1 MAESTSVSTALITT
15 SLVAF
20 FSGFALGIYSIRG
33 YVLPPSL
40 AAARRQLLNDPV
52 ESEEEDVEEDDTILD
67 HAPNWANGAEADR
80 RQGLRV
86 PEAKAVDDEVGSRKG
101 GEKKIKKRRKA
112 AENKTEPEPEG
123 DDAGGRSARGEAE
136 AAYPRQTAVNP
147 GSNPH
152 ECKLVLVVRT
162 DLGMT
167 KGKIAAQ
174 CSHATLACYKTL
186 SRTASSSADAARVLQ
201 RWERLG
207 QAKIAVQVKSQEEL
221 LALMGRARGLGIT
234 AEVIQDAGRTQI
246 DPGSLTVLGVGPAPK
261 SLVDQITGGL
271 KLL

>member
-1 MAESTSVSTALITT
+1 MADPNGTAVIIGTSIVTFLTG
-15 SLVAF
+15 F
-20 FSGFALGIYSIRG
+20 FLGVYSVRG
-33 YVLPPSL
+33 YLISPDLRAERTSNL
-40 AAARRQLLNDPV
+40 KDPI
-52 ESEEEDVEEDDTILD
+52 ESDESDIDEDDTILD
-67 HAPNWANGAEADR
+67 HAPNWSNGLDADRKQGLRLEQEEEDKATAEKTKSSKKKGGKKGGAEANAPAAG
-80 RQGLRV
+80 Q
-86 PEAKAVDDEVGSRKG
+86 AKEGSPN
-101 GEKKIKKRRKA
+101 E
-112 AENKTEPEPEG
+112 
-123 DDAGGRSARGEAE
+123 
-136 AAYPRQTAVNP
+136 
-147 GSNPH
+147 

-186 SRTASSSADAARVLQ
+186 SRAQAKNPSSAEAKILQ

-207 QAKIAVQVKSQEEL
+207 QAKIAVQVKSEEEML
-221 LALMGRARGLGIT
+221 ELMGKARSLGIT

-261 SLVDQITGGL
+261 SQVDLVTSSL

>member
-1 MAESTSVSTALITT
+1 MSESSSASTAVITT

-33 YVLPPSL
+33 YLVPPSL
-40 AAARRQLLNDPV
+40 KSARQQRLNDPA
-52 ESEEEDVEEDDTILD
+52 ESEESDVDEDDTILD
-67 HAPNWANGAEADR
+67 HAPNWSNGAEADK

-86 PEAKAVDDEVGSRKG
+86 AEGGAGQKKNNKKQKG
-101 GEKKIKKRRKA
+101 KA
-112 AENKTEPEPEG
+112 AEDSAESKG
-123 DDAGGRSARGEAE
+123 DEAEARSAKREAE
-136 AAYPRQTAVNP
+136 AAHPRQTTANP
-147 GSNPH
+147 GGNPNE

-186 SRTASSSADAARVLQ
+186 SRSAARQPTSAEAKILQ

-207 QAKIAVQVKSQEEL
+207 QAKIAVQVKSQDEL
-221 LALMGRARGLGIT
+221 LTLMGKARGLGVT

>member
-1 MAESTSVSTALITT
+1 MAEPSSLSTALITT

-20 FSGFALGIYSIRG
+20 FSGFGLGIYSIRG
-33 YVLPPSL
+33 YIVPPSL
-40 AAARRQLLNDPV
+40 KSARQQRLNDPV
-52 ESEEEDVEEDDTILD
+52 ESDESDIDEDDTVLD
-67 HAPNWANGAEADR
+67 HAPNWANGPEADR

-86 PEAKAVDDEVGSRKG
+86 AE
-101 GEKKIKKRRKA
+101 GEKTGKKNKNKQEKETRDE
-112 AENKTEPEPEG
+112 AE
-123 DDAGGRSARGEAE
+123 ARSVKQEAE
-136 AAYPRQTAVNP
+136 AAHPRQAAVNP
-147 GSNPH
+147 GSNPNE

-186 SRTASSSADAARVLQ
+186 SRSASRQPTSAEAKILQ

-207 QAKIAVQVKSQEEL
+207 QAKIAVQVKSQDEL
-221 LALMGRARGLGIT
+221 LTLMGKARSLGIT

-261 SLVDQITGGL
+261 SLVDQVTGGL

>member
-1 MAESTSVSTALITT
+1 MAESPATSTLVITT
-15 SLVAF
+15 SIVAF
-20 FSGFALGIYSIRG
+20 LSGFAMGVYSLRG
-33 YVLPPSL
+33 YIVSPELKET
-40 AAARRQLLNDPV
+40 RRQRLNDPV
-52 ESEEEDVEEDDTILD
+52 ESEESDIDEDTILD

-80 RQGLRV
+80 RQGLR
-86 PEAKAVDDEVGSRKG
+86 
-101 GEKKIKKRRKA
+101 
-112 AENKTEPEPEG
+112 
-123 DDAGGRSARGEAE
+123 ARGETKGKKDKKKQKATADDAE
-136 AAYPRQTAVNP
+136 GEGGAAAAAAHSSPARGGNP
-147 GSNPH
+147 NE

-186 SRTASSSADAARVLQ
+186 SRGATRQPTSVEANILK

-207 QAKIAVQVKSQEEL
+207 QAKIAVQVKSQDEML
-221 LALMGRARGLGIT
+221 TLMGKARSLGIT

-261 SLVDQITGGL
+261 SLVDQVTGGL

>member
-1 MAESTSVSTALITT
+1 MAESSTTSTVIITT

-20 FSGFALGIYSIRG
+20 LSGFAIGIYSIRG
-33 YVLPPSL
+33 YIVPPSL
-40 AAARRQLLNDPV
+40 KAAREQRLNDPV
-52 ESEEEDVEEDDTILD
+52 ESEESDVDEDDTILD

-86 PEAKAVDDEVGSRKG
+86 VEDDASQKNEKSKKKQKGKRTDDGPEPKDDEV
-101 GEKKIKKRRKA
+101 EA
-112 AENKTEPEPEG
+112 
-123 DDAGGRSARGEAE
+123 RSAKQEAE
-136 AAYPRQTAVNP
+136 VANPRQAAVNP
-147 GSNPH
+147 GNNPNE

-186 SRTASSSADAARVLQ
+186 SQTASRKPTSPEAKILQ

-207 QAKIAVQVKSQEEL
+207 QAKIAVQVKSQDEL
-221 LALMGRARGLGIT
+221 LTLMGKARSLGIT

-246 DPGSLTVLGVGPAPK
+246 DPGSLTVLGVGPAPR
-261 SLVDQITGGL
+261 SLVDQVTGGL

>member
-1 MAESTSVSTALITT
+1 MAESDNTTAVLITT
-15 SLVAF
+15 SLVACL
-20 FSGFALGIYSIRG
+20 SGFALGIYSIRG
-33 YVLPPSL
+33 YLISPSL
-40 AAARRQLLNDPV
+40 TSIRTKAFNDPV
-52 ESEEEDVEEDDTILD
+52 ESGESDVDEDDTILD

-80 RQGLRV
+80 RQGLRADGEDSKKKQKR
-86 PEAKAVDDEVGSRKG
+86 PRGKDKIDEKAVEGQGDKTA
-101 GEKKIKKRRKA
+101 KK
-112 AENKTEPEPEG
+112 
-123 DDAGGRSARGEAE
+123 EAE
-136 AAYPRQTAVNP
+136 ATHPRQTAVNA
-147 GSNPH
+147 GINPNE

-186 SRTASSSADAARVLQ
+186 NRAASRQPSSPEARVLQ

-207 QAKIAVQVKSQEEL
+207 QAKIAVQVKSEDEL
-221 LALMGRARGLGIT
+221 LTLMGKARSLGIT

-261 SLVDQITGGL
+261 SLVDQVTGGL